1 MILYNPENN
10 IYGNTLEIHYWF
22 EDKTHTMN
30 AFVQNRCEYEILGI
44 IKEVSTLL
52 GAEITI
58 ETQPFGEGGLKKWL
72 KVVKKGEKKNAT
84 VTSAVIISLVTVLLT
99 TPIAKISEKIID
111 KLFEDT
117 ELNEL
122 QKEKLRLEIKEL
134 QDKSKNDIETIDFNN
149 VIKKKK
155 SNFYESLDKYPKVQ
169 KVSYRISD
177 EEKVNSTKDV
187 FIERVKFKSYI
198 LTSDVLEPIN
208 IENAIIE
215 IISPVLKKGKY
226 KWTGY
231 FNGEPIPF
239 YMKSNEFK
247 TLVQT
252 GNIEFKN
259 GSSIN
264 CHLIIHKKID
274 NEGIEK
280 IFKYEVIRVNEY
292 FENDKP
298 IETKEGRNYRKKKEA
313 DEKQYDLFNDKEKK

>member
-1 MILYNPENN
+1 MILYKPENN

-22 EDKTHTMN
+22 EDKSHTMN
-30 AFVQNRCEYEILGI
+30 AVVQNRCEYEVLGI

-52 GAEITI
+52 GAEINV
-58 ETQPFGEGGLKKWL
+58 ETEPFGDGGLIKWL
-72 KVVKKGEKKNAT
+72 KLVEKGEKKNAT
-84 VTSAVIISLVTVLLT
+84 ITTAVIISLVTVLLT
-99 TPIAKISEKIID
+99 TPLIKLTEKAID
-111 KLFEDT
+111 KVFEDT

-134 QDKSKNDIETIDFNN
+134 QEKSKNNLETIDFNN

-155 SNFYESLDKYPKVQ
+155 SNFYESLEKYPKVK

-177 EEKVNSTKDV
+177 EQKTNSTNDV
-187 FIERVKFKSYI
+187 YIERGNFKNYI
-198 LTSDVLEPIN
+198 LTSDDLDPVE
-208 IENAIIE
+208 IETAIIE

-231 FNGEPIPF
+231 FQGEPISF

-264 CHLIIHKKID
+264 CQLIVHKKID

-280 IFKYEVIRVNEY
+280 IVKYEVIRVNEY

-298 IETKEGRNYRKKKEA
+298 IETNEGKNYRQKKEA
-313 DEKQYDLFNDKEKK
+313 DERQYDLFNENDDE